1 MKDPAIRIV
10 LLPKDTNSHGN
21 IFGGIILS
29 YIDLSGIFTISR
41 YSDQKIVTVAINE
54 VIFKAPVHVGEIV
67 SFYCSITKIGNTS
80 ISVHVDVEVEKNFE
94 SILVTQAD
102 LTYCSV
108 GDNGKPVPLI
118 LKYQPSN

>member
-21 IFGGIILS
+21 IFGGVILS

-41 YSDQKIVTVAINE
+41 YTNQKIVTIAIKE

-67 SFYCSITKIGNTS
+67 SFYCSIIKIGTTS
-80 ISVHVDVEVEKNFE
+80 ISVHVDVEVEKHLE

-108 GDNGKPVPLI
+108 DDNGKPIPLM
-118 LKYQPSN
+118 LKYQPTD